1 MKFFIGFI
9 SGGFLFKAAMNL
21 LMLVAGTLP
30 VYTATRLGA
39 DLIAF
44 MILSIWGL
52 VLLLKEKP
60 NDSD

>member
-9 SGGFLFKAAMNL
+9 SGSFILHALLNL

-39 DLIAF
+39 DLVAF
-44 MILSIWGL
+44 MIISIWGII
-52 VLLLKEKP
+52 LLLKEK
-60 NDSD
+60 